1 MATTGGTD
9 RLALL
14 GAGGTMGFA
23 MAKNLARAGFE
34 VRAWNR
40 TLARAAPLADHG
52 VTIAATPAEA
62 AEGAD
67 VVITMLSDADAVL
80 GAMDGEHGALSG
92 AGEGALWLQMST
104 VGIAGTERCAALAG
118 RWGASF
124 VDAPV
129 LGTKEPAEQGKLVV
143 LASGPDVLRQRLR
156 PIFDAVGQRAMWVG
170 EAGGGT
176 RLKLVA
182 NSWIL
187 AVVEGTAETVALAEG
202 LGLDP
207 GLFFEAVAGG
217 PLDLPYLQNK
227 GGAMAA
233 RSFEP
238 SFRLALAAKD
248 AALVEEAAGRHELDL
263 PLLAAVRRRLDQA
276 VPEHGDKDMS
286 ATFLTSAPSRERAGA
301 SGGEGAAE

>member
-1 MATTGGTD
+1 MTTSTD

-14 GAGGTMGFA
+14 GAGGTMGFS
-23 MAKNLARAGFE
+23 MARNLARAGFE

-40 TLARAAPLADHG
+40 TRERAEPLTEDGAT
-52 VTIAATPAEA
+52 VAATPAEA

-67 VVITMLSDADAVL
+67 VLITMLSDTDAVL
-80 GAMDGEHGALSG
+80 EAMEGADGALSG
-92 AGEGALWLQMST
+92 VAEGTTWLQMST
-104 VGIAGTERCAALAG
+104 VGLSGTERCAELAERSG
-118 RWGASF
+118 LGF

-143 LASGPDVLRQRLR
+143 LASGPEPLRDRVR
-156 PIFDAVGQRAMWVG
+156 PVFDAVAQRSMWVG

-176 RLKLVA
+176 RLKVVV

-187 AVVEGTAETVALAEG
+187 SVVEGAAETIALAEG
-202 LGLDP
+202 IGLDAD
-207 GLFFEAVAGG
+207 LFLEAVEGG
-217 PLDLPYLQNK
+217 PLDLAYLRNK
-227 GGAMAA
+227 GAAMAA

-248 AALVEEAAGRHELDL
+248 AGLVQEAAERHDLDL
-263 PLLAAVRRRLDQA
+263 PLLAAVRRRLDEA

-286 ATFLTSAPSRERAGA
+286 ATFLSSAPARRA
-301 SGGEGAAE
+301 E